1 MATNYGSD
9 TTCVSDT
16 PLIDL
21 QISDPQQVI
30 GQRIARRLQ
39 TPRGGLAAI
48 GDDPNF
54 GLDIR
59 QYTLA
64 RMNPSQLS
72 QAQSQIAAECTKDE
86 EVSAAD
92 VTIQF
97 TNGGPMTVT
106 IQLTSA
112 AGPFTLTL
120 AVSALTTALIFGG

>member
-1 MATNYGSD
+1 VATNYGSD
-9 TTCVSDT
+9 TTCITDT

-30 GQRIARRLQ
+30 GQRVARRLQ

-64 RMNPSQLS
+64 RMNPAQLS
-72 QAQSQIAAECTKDE
+72 QASSQISAECTKDE

-92 VTIQF
+92 VTLTF
-97 TNGGPMTVT
+97 VNGGPMIVT
-106 IQLTSA
+106 IQLQSA

-120 AVSALTTALIFGG
+120 SVSALTTTLVFGG

>member
-16 PLIDL
+16 PIIDL